1 MGLVTDQR
9 KVSGTGGCQKPPA
22 FLETETGR
30 VQRGSGLGNEMVTD
44 SICLGER
51 KV

>member
-1 MGLVTDQR
+1 MGLVTGQR
-9 KVSGTGGCQKPPA
+9 KVSGTGGSQKPPV

-30 VQRGSGLGNEMVTD
+30 IQRGSGLGSEMVTD
-44 SICLGER
+44 SICLRER